1 VDGLPVSEHRP
12 MGWMER
18 LEDAPDDVIYRRRP
32 EPTTPGSVLLPALT
46 PRSHVFFQLH
56 ASCLPP
62 PPRERPHAHWSRAA
76 EPEARELP
84 SSRTARPGTRRLRIR
99 AGPLDVSASG
109 QNHCQDRRDSR
120 ARDPPNSPLS
130 KLGRSGDLIPHDTQV
145 SSLDWRISHSAAG
158 DRACSGLIRSQGPW
172 ARPTPHPR
180 SCVRPTGRPL
190 PTRFGGVWR
199 PADSFLGTDCRR
211 IPPLDQSTHDRVSNK
226 TFRNQEIPL
235 PTASGSKRKTH
246 HAFKRTALT
255 HRRKGG
261 PFEGSR
267 T

>member
-180 SCVRPTGRPL
+180 SCVRPTGRPSADTLRGSVATSRQL
-190 PTRFGGVWR
+190 PWHRL
-199 PADSFLGTDCRR
+199 PEDSA
-211 IPPLDQSTHDRVSNK
+211 P
-226 TFRNQEIPL
+226 
-235 PTASGSKRKTH
+235 
-246 HAFKRTALT
+246 
-255 HRRKGG
+255 
-261 PFEGSR
+261 
-267 T
+267 